1 MEKVKTVFD
10 MEDMYGLDILGLG
23 GDYWV
28 CDGLKVEDFK
38 VLKEA

>member
-23 GDYWV
+23 GGIIGFV
-28 CDGLKVEDFK
+28 TV
-38 VLKEA
+38 